1 MGSTSKGAMA
11 PRVVIS
17 GLGLTVVAAAAVW
30 LTADRLIERAVN
42 GLRPSLEEQ
51 LSLPLGHPIEIGPY
65 RGLGLDGIGIG
76 PIKIRSGPK
85 DSSTVRVQQLS
96 LGIDP
101 LSSIRHL
108 RLVVVA
114 RLKGAEVNLN
124 RNEKGEFWVPGPRP
138 QGDFLHRVD
147 LRVRLIDPAKIRVEP
162 ANLQLS
168 LAGATRLRLN
178 EKWADGAFQ
187 VGLPDRGSVTLKGL
201 AHWDRP
207 ELRLTTRLKR
217 IRLDQLQGLLPMAQ
231 PIQLRG
237 QVGGDL
243 RFEWNRGQTSCGGG
257 LSVLGLKVSGQPLQ
271 HALSSRQ
278 LRLHCDDDRL
288 TIPRSQWRYGPYRAS
303 LGGRFD
309 LNQRFDLSATL
320 KQLNQDNLLAL
331 SLDGEWSQPRFKLSG
346 QWSFPEAKA
355 LDQPV
360 AIDLQVRGDLRRPK
374 AWKARLE
381 TLALDAPGLSVKAQ
395 GALYPLLDI
404 KTKQLQLVGKAWKGL
419 PLVPELLGTK
429 APLNGELRL
438 SGPSLTPRLQLVLD
452 QDSNPLLERWSLQA
466 EWSSDQGLLSLNR
479 FSSPQL
485 NADAVLPLQLG
496 KGGLQ
501 VGALQSNLRL
511 QDYPLRR
518 IGSLLGTVMD
528 GTIAAEGE
536 VRGPLGSL
544 KPDLQIA
551 VHSPRAGSIRLVE
564 NWKGRFEGRPD
575 GGVQLQ
581 MASVGAVIPGLLEAQ
596 LGANWLPERVR
607 LQRRN
612 GELQISG
619 SPALYRWTAN
629 DLSVDGLE
637 LALPPKQRWEGVYGR
652 LSGSGD
658 LSLQPWSMSA
668 DLKLAQPGL
677 LGIQLR
683 QALITAKYKNDRY
696 DISGELLPRDT
707 GQITFEAD
715 GYRNAGLKANLQ
727 ARGLSAR
734 WLTVGVL
741 SLPQLTQSLPA
752 HQGDATDLGTLLVNT
767 FGGSLDGQLTAL
779 RQSQLALADARL
791 DRRQKEAFHPEDLRG
806 QVDAVMDLQG
816 PNLKSLDLDL
826 NARGHLWIDGED
838 EDIALQV
845 KPFVAELKGPLH
857 GGEGRFSLA
866 HLPFSLLALVAPV
879 PPALQGALGL
889 TGSYRLGEGSP
900 VLTTEL
906 VLEKARVG
914 QEPIALDRGQ
924 VLLSNETL
932 QLDLALR
939 AKGAEE
945 PLTVIG
951 QVPLTPDRPLDV
963 RIESHGDGL
972 HFLAGFSRDVV
983 AWNQGDTDLRL
994 LIGGSLLAPEA
1005 NGFIVMKDGKFV
1017 VQDQIVSKVNTSVV
1031 FDFDRLE
1038 VQELKGK
1045 IGSSGILQA
1054 SGALALFKPAA
1065 EAFPL
1070 AITVEKTRIKL
1081 PSADVAIA
1089 ADLRVSGALV
1099 SPDFQGN
1106 LQLSEGSITP
1116 NRSLFRRSKSSNKDS
1131 AEKANQVDPASS
1143 FVSANALLEEDWNF
1157 KDPLVL
1163 LGPNVEEDP
1172 NKSLK
1177 ASLPNL
1183 PLISFDN
1190 FRVRFGPN
1198 LKVQVQPV
1206 TNLPDLANFTTA
1218 GSVSL
1223 NGPLDQNIKLRG
1235 VIQLLAGRVWMFTST
1250 FNLDRKAPNVAVF
1263 TPSQGLIPYVDIAMQ
1278 TRVSDSVNIGV
1289 GSNPSST
1296 TVFDTNGTGVL
1307 GAGGQLRLVKVM
1319 LQAEGPA
1326 NRLADSIQLRSSP
1339 PLPQPQLLGLI
1350 GGNSLAG
1357 LTGEGAGTALAAVL
1371 GQSLLSTVLG
1381 TFTDAFNQ
1389 RLQFALYPTYVTPT
1403 VDNKGER
1410 VSGRVPPQ
1418 LAIVTDF
1425 GVSIS
1430 DRFDLSVL
1438 AAPNRNNIPPQG
1450 SLSYQ
1455 IDQNLSV
1462 SGSVDSQ
1469 GTWQSQLQLFF
1480 RF

>member
-1 MGSTSKGAMA
+1 MGSTGKGAMA

-17 GLGLTVVAAAAVW
+17 GLGFTVVAAAAVW
-30 LTADRLIERAVN
+30 LTADRLLEQAVN
-42 GLRPSLEEQ
+42 GLRPSLEQQ
-51 LSLPLGHPIEIGPY
+51 LSVPLGHPIEIGPY
-65 RGLGLDGIGIG
+65 RGLGFDGIGIG
-76 PIKIRSGPK
+76 PIKIRPGTK
-85 DSSTVRVQQLS
+85 DASSLRVQKLS

-114 RLKGAEVNLN
+114 RLKGANVNLR
-124 RNEKGEFWVPGPRP
+124 RNQQGQFWVPGPRSD
-138 QGDFLHRVD
+138 GEFLHRVD

-168 LAGATRLRLN
+168 LAGAARLRLN
-178 EKWADGAFQ
+178 EKWADGVFQ
-187 VGLPDRGSVTLKGL
+187 VGLPDRGSVKLKGL

-207 ELRLTTRLKR
+207 EFRLTTRLKR
-217 IRLDQLQGLLPMAQ
+217 IRLDNLQGLLPMAQ

-257 LSVLGLKVSGQPLQ
+257 LSVVGFKVSGQPLQ
-271 HALSSRQ
+271 HLLESRQ

-303 LGGRFD
+303 LGGRFH

-320 KQLNQDNLLAL
+320 KELNQDNQLAMR
-331 SLDGEWSQPRFKLSG
+331 LDGDWSQPRFKLSG
-346 QWSFPEAKA
+346 QWSFPEAKV

-360 AIDLQVRGDLRRPK
+360 AIDLQVRGDGRRPK

-381 TLALDAPGLSVKAQ
+381 TLALVAPGVSVKAQ

-419 PLVPELLGTK
+419 PLIPELLGTK

-438 SGPSLTPRLQLVLD
+438 SGPSLTPRLQLALD
-452 QDSNPLLERWSLQA
+452 QNSNPLLERWSLQA

-485 NADAVLPLQLG
+485 HADAVLPLQLG

-501 VGALQSNLRL
+501 VGALQSNVRLRA
-511 QDYPLRR
+511 YPLSR

-528 GTIAAEGE
+528 GTIAADGE
-536 VRGPLGSL
+536 VRGPLQSL
-544 KPDLQIA
+544 QPDLQLE
-551 VHSPRAGSIRLVE
+551 VDSPRAGFIRLVE
-564 NWKGRFEGRPD
+564 RWKGGFKGRP
-575 GGVQLQ
+575 GGGGQLQ
-581 MASVGAVIPGLLEAQ
+581 MASVGAVIPGSLDAQ
-596 LGANWLPERVR
+596 LGGNWLPETVR

-637 LALPPKQRWEGVYGR
+637 LVLPPKQRWEGVYGR

-677 LGIQLR
+677 LGIQFG
-683 QALITAKYKNDRY
+683 QALMTVKYKNDRY
-696 DISGELLPRDT
+696 DISGELLPRDS
-707 GQITFEAD
+707 GQITVEAD
-715 GYRNAGLKANLQ
+715 GYRNAGLNATLQ

-734 WLTVGVL
+734 WLTASAL
-741 SLPQLTQSLPA
+741 SLPQLSQALPPD
-752 HQGDATDLGTLLVNT
+752 QGDATDLGTLLVNT
-767 FGGSLDGQLTAL
+767 FGGSLDGQLKAL
-779 RQSQLALADARL
+779 RRSQLAIADARR
-791 DRRQKEAFHPEDLRG
+791 DRREKEAFHPEDLRG
-806 QVDAVMDLQG
+806 QVDAVVDLQG
-816 PNLKSLDLDL
+816 PSLKRLEVDLT
-826 NARGHLWIDGED
+826 ARGHLWIDGDD

-845 KPFVAELKGPLH
+845 KPFIAEIKGPLQS
-857 GGEGRFSLA
+857 GQGSFSLV

-889 TGSYRLGEGSP
+889 TGSYRLGEGAP

-914 QEPIALDRGQ
+914 QVPIALDRGQ
-924 VLLSNETL
+924 ILLSNETV

-939 AKGAEE
+939 AEGADE

-963 RIESHGDGL
+963 RVESHGDGL

-983 AWNQGDTDLRL
+983 AWNQGNTDLRL

-1005 NGFIVMKDGKFV
+1005 NGFIVMNDGEFV
-1017 VQDQIVSKVNTSVV
+1017 VRDQAISKVKSSIV

-1038 VQELKGK
+1038 VQDLKGR
-1045 IGSSGILQA
+1045 IGRSGTIQA
-1054 SGALALFKPAA
+1054 SGALKLFKPAP
-1065 EAFPL
+1065 EDVPL
-1070 AITVEKTRIKL
+1070 AITVEKARIKV
-1081 PSADVAIA
+1081 PNADVAIA

-1099 SPDFQGN
+1099 SPDFRGN
-1106 LQLSEGSITP
+1106 LQLSEGAITP
-1116 NRSLFRRSKSSNKDS
+1116 NRSLFRRSKTSNADS
-1131 AEKANQVDPASS
+1131 ANNANNVDPSRS

-1163 LGPNVEEDP
+1163 LGPNVQEDP
-1172 NKSLK
+1172 NKRLK

-1183 PLISFDN
+1183 PFIAFDN
-1190 FRVRFGPN
+1190 FRVQFGPG

-1206 TNLPDLANFTTA
+1206 ANFTTA
-1218 GSVSL
+1218 GLITV
-1223 NGPLDQNIKLRG
+1223 NGPLDPSIELRG
-1235 VIQLLAGRVWMFTST
+1235 VLQLLTGRVSVFTST
-1250 FNLDRKAPNVAVF
+1250 FNLDRKSPNVAVF
-1263 TPSQGLIPYVDIAMQ
+1263 TPSLGLIPYVDVAME
-1278 TRVSDSVNIGV
+1278 TRVSDSVNPGV
-1289 GSNPSST
+1289 GSDSSNT
-1296 TVFDTNGTGVL
+1296 SIFDTNGTGAL

-1326 NRLADSIQLRSSP
+1326 NRLADSIRLRSSP
-1339 PLPQPQLLGLI
+1339 PMSQTQLLGLV
-1350 GGNSLAG
+1350 GGNSLSG
-1357 LTGEGAGTALAAVL
+1357 LTGAGAGTALAAVV
-1371 GQSLLSTVLG
+1371 GQSLLSPLLG
-1381 TFTDAFNQ
+1381 TLTDAFNQ
-1389 RLQFALYPTYVTPT
+1389 RLQFALYPTYVTPN
-1403 VDNKGER
+1403 VDNNRER
-1410 VSGRVPPQ
+1410 ISGQVPPQ
-1418 LAIVTDF
+1418 LAIVTDL
-1425 GVSIS
+1425 GISIT
-1430 DRFDLSVL
+1430 DRIDLSVQS
-1438 AAPNRNNIPPQG
+1438 APNRNDIPPQG

-1455 IDQNLSV
+1455 INQKLSI
-1462 SGSVDSQ
+1462 SGAVDSQ

>member
-1 MGSTSKGAMA
+1 MGSTGKGAMA

-17 GLGLTVVAAAAVW
+17 GLGLTVVAGAAIW
-30 LTADRLIERAVN
+30 LTADRLIEGAVN
-42 GLRPSLEEQ
+42 GLRPSLEQQ

-76 PIKIRSGPK
+76 PIKILPGTK
-85 DSSTVRVQQLS
+85 DASTVRVQQLS

-114 RLKGAEVNLN
+114 RLKGANVNLS
-124 RNEKGEFWVPGPRP
+124 RNQQGQFWVPGPRP
-138 QGDFLHRVD
+138 KGEFPHRVD
-147 LRVRLIDPAKIRVEP
+147 LRVRLVDPAQIRVEP
-162 ANLQLS
+162 ADLQLS

-178 EKWADGAFQ
+178 EKWADGGFQ
-187 VGLPDRGSVTLKGL
+187 IALPDRGSVTLKGR

-207 ELRLTTRLKR
+207 EFLLTTRLKQ
-217 IRLDQLQGLLPMAQ
+217 IRLNRLQGLLPMAE

-243 RFEWNRGQTSCGGG
+243 SFGWNRGQTSCDGGV
-257 LSVLGLKVSGQPLQ
+257 SVLGVKVSGQPLQ
-271 HALSSRQ
+271 HALASRQ

-288 TIPRSQWRYGPYRAS
+288 TIPRSEWRYGPYRAS
-303 LGGRFD
+303 LGGRFQ
-309 LNQRFDLSATL
+309 LNQSLDLSATL
-320 KQLNQDNLLAL
+320 KELNQDNQLAMR
-331 SLDGEWSQPRFKLSG
+331 LDGDWSHPRFKLSG
-346 QWSFPEAKA
+346 QWRFPEAKV

-360 AIDLQVRGDLRRPK
+360 AIDLQLRGDRRRPK

-381 TLALDAPGLSVKAQ
+381 TLALDAPGVSVEAQ
-395 GALYPLLDI
+395 GDLYPQLDI

-419 PLVPELLGTK
+419 PLIPELLGTK
-429 APLNGELRL
+429 APLNGELRV
-438 SGPSLTPRLQLVLD
+438 SGPSLSPRLQLALD

-501 VGALQSNLRL
+501 VGALQSNVRLR
-511 QDYPLRR
+511 DYPLSRL
-518 IGSLLGTVMD
+518 GSLLGTVMD

-536 VRGPLGSL
+536 VRGPLQSL
-544 KPDLQIA
+544 QPDLQLE
-551 VHSPRAGSIRLVE
+551 VNSPRAGGIRLVE
-564 NWKGRFEGRPD
+564 RWQGRFQGRP
-575 GGVQLQ
+575 GGGGQLQ
-581 MASVGAVIPGLLEAQ
+581 MASVGAVIPGSFDAQ
-596 LGANWLPERVR
+596 LGGNWLPETVR

-637 LALPPKQRWEGVYGR
+637 LVLPPKQRWEGVYGR

-677 LGIQLR
+677 LGIQFG
-683 QALITAKYKNDRY
+683 QALMTVNYKNDRY
-696 DISGELLPRDT
+696 DISGELLPRDS

-715 GYRNAGLKANLQ
+715 GYRNAGLNAKLQ

-734 WLTVGVL
+734 WLTASAL
-741 SLPQLTQSLPA
+741 SLPQLSQALPPN
-752 HQGDATDLGTLLVNT
+752 QGDATDLGTLLVNT
-767 FGGSLDGQLTAL
+767 FGGSLDGQLKAL
-779 RQSQLALADARL
+779 RRSQLALAEARR
-791 DRRQKEAFHPEDLRG
+791 DRREKEAFHPEDLRG
-806 QVDAVMDLQG
+806 QVDAVVAVQG
-816 PNLKSLDLDL
+816 PSLKRLEVDLT
-826 NARGHLWIDGED
+826 ARGHLWIDGDD

-845 KPFVAELKGPLH
+845 KPFIAEIKGPLH
-857 GGEGRFSLA
+857 AGQGSFSLV

-889 TGSYRLGEGSP
+889 TGSYRLGEGAP

-914 QEPIALDRGQ
+914 QVPIALDRGQ
-924 VLLSNETL
+924 ILLSNETL

-939 AKGAEE
+939 SEGADE

-963 RIESHGDGL
+963 RVESHGDGL

-1005 NGFIVMKDGKFV
+1005 NGFIVMNDGEFV
-1017 VQDQIVSKVNTSVV
+1017 VRDQVISKVKSSVV

-1038 VQELKGK
+1038 VQELKGR
-1045 IGSSGILQA
+1045 IGRSGTIRA
-1054 SGALALFKPAA
+1054 SGALKMFKPAP
-1065 EAFPL
+1065 EEVPL
-1070 AITVEKTRIKL
+1070 AITVEKARIKV
-1081 PSADVAIA
+1081 PIADVAIA

-1099 SPDFQGN
+1099 SPDFRGN
-1106 LQLSEGSITP
+1106 LQLSEGAITP
-1116 NRSLFRRSKSSNKDS
+1116 SRSLFRRSKTSNADS
-1131 AEKANQVDPASS
+1131 AKTAAKVDLARP

-1157 KDPLVL
+1157 KAPLVL
-1163 LGPNVEEDP
+1163 LGPDVEEDP
-1172 NKSLK
+1172 NKKLK
-1177 ASLPNL
+1177 ESLPNL
-1183 PLISFDN
+1183 PFIAFDN
-1190 FRVRFGPN
+1190 FRVQFGPG
-1198 LKVQVQPV
+1198 LKVKVQPV
-1206 TNLPDLANFTTA
+1206 ANFTTA
-1218 GSVSL
+1218 GLITL
-1223 NGPLDQNIKLRG
+1223 NGPLDPNIELRG
-1235 VIQLLAGRVWMFTST
+1235 VLELLTGRISLFTST

-1263 TPSQGLIPYVDIAMQ
+1263 TPSLGLIPYVDVAMA
-1278 TRVSDSVNIGV
+1278 TRVSDSVNAGF
-1289 GSNPSST
+1289 GGNSSDT
-1296 TVFDTNGTGVL
+1296 SIFDTNGTGAL

-1326 NRLADSIQLRSSP
+1326 NRLADSIRLRSSP
-1339 PLPQPQLLGLI
+1339 PMSQTQLLGLV
-1350 GGNSLAG
+1350 GGNSLSG
-1357 LTGEGAGTALAAVL
+1357 LTGAGAGTAIAAVL
-1371 GQSLLSTVLG
+1371 GQSLLSPVLG
-1381 TFTDAFNQ
+1381 TLTDAFNQ
-1389 RLQFALYPTYVTPT
+1389 RLQFALYPTYVTPN
-1403 VDNKGER
+1403 VDNNSER
-1410 VSGRVPPQ
+1410 LSGQVPPQ
-1418 LAIVTDF
+1418 LAIVTDL
-1425 GVSIS
+1425 GISIT
-1430 DRFDLSVL
+1430 DRVDLSVQS
-1438 AAPNRNNIPPQG
+1438 APNRNDIPPQG

-1455 IDQNLSV
+1455 INQKLSV
-1462 SGSVDSQ
+1462 SGAVDSQ

>member
-1 MGSTSKGAMA
+1 MRSTGKGAMA

-17 GLGLTVVAAAAVW
+17 GLGLTVVAAAVW
-30 LTADRLIERAVN
+30 FSADRLIARAIN
-42 GLRPSLEEQ
+42 GLRPSLEQ
-51 LSLPLGHPIEIGPY
+51 QFSVPLGHPIEIGPY

-76 PIKIRSGPK
+76 PITILPGTK
-85 DSSTVRVQQLS
+85 DASTLRVQKLT

-114 RLKGAEVNLN
+114 RLKGTKLNLN
-124 RNEKGEFWVPGPRP
+124 RNQQGQFWVPGPRANNE
-138 QGDFLHRVD
+138 FLHRVD
-147 LRVRLIDPAKIRVEP
+147 LRVRLIDPANIRVEP
-162 ANLQLS
+162 SDLQLS
-168 LAGATRLRLN
+168 LAGAARLRLN

-187 VGLPDRGSVTLKGL
+187 IALPDRGTVKLKGR

-207 ELRLTTRLKR
+207 EFLLTTQLKR
-217 IRLDQLQGLLPMAQ
+217 IRLNRLQGLLPMAQ
-231 PIQLRG
+231 PIELGG

-243 RFEWNRGQTSCGGG
+243 SFDWNRGQISCGGG
-257 LSVLGLKVSGQPLQ
+257 LSVVGLTVSGKPLQ
-271 HALSSRQ
+271 HALASQQ
-278 LRLHCDDDRL
+278 LRLNCDRDRL
-288 TIPRSQWRYGPYRAS
+288 TIPRSQWRYGSYRAD
-303 LGGRFD
+303 LGGRVH
-309 LNQRFDLSATL
+309 LNKRFDLSATL
-320 KQLNQDNLLAL
+320 KELNQDNQLAL
-331 SLDGEWSQPRFKLSG
+331 SLDGDWSQPRFKLAG
-346 QWSFPEAKA
+346 KWRLPEAKV

-360 AIDLQVRGDLRRPK
+360 AIDLQVRGDGRRPK

-381 TLALDAPGLSVKAQ
+381 NLSLEASGASIKAQ
-395 GALYPLLDI
+395 GSLFPLLDV
-404 KTKQLQLVGKAWKGL
+404 KTKQLQVVGKAWKGL
-419 PLVPELLGTK
+419 PLIPELLGTK
-429 APLNGELRL
+429 APLKGELRL
-438 SGPSLTPRLQLVLD
+438 FGPSLSPQLQLALN
-452 QDSNPLLERWSLQA
+452 QESNPLLDHWSLKA
-466 EWSSDQGLLSLNR
+466 GWSSEQGLLTLNR
-479 FSSPQL
+479 FTSPQF

-501 VGALQSNLRL
+501 VGALESNLRL
-511 QDYPLRR
+511 QAYPLSR
-518 IGSLLGTVMD
+518 IGSLIGTEMD

-536 VRGPLGSL
+536 VRGPLQSL
-544 KPDLQIA
+544 QPDLQIE
-551 VHSPRAGSIRLVE
+551 VHSPRAGAIRLVE
-564 NWKGRFEGRPD
+564 RWQGRFEGRP
-575 GGVQLQ
+575 GGGGQLQ
-581 MASVGAVIPGLLEAQ
+581 MASVGAVIPGSLDAQ
-596 LGANWLPERVR
+596 LGRNWLPETVR
-607 LQRRN
+607 LQRRK

-637 LALPPKQRWEGVYGR
+637 LVLPPKQRWEGVYGR

-683 QALITAKYKNDRY
+683 QALMTVQYKNDRY
-696 DISGELLPRDT
+696 DISGELLPRDS

-715 GYRNAGLKANLQ
+715 GYRNAGLNAEIQ

-734 WLTVGVL
+734 WLTASAL
-741 SLPQLTQSLPA
+741 SLPQLSQSLPA
-752 HQGDATDLGTLLVNT
+752 DQGDATDLGTLLVNT
-767 FGGSLDGQLTAL
+767 FGGSLDGQLKAL
-779 RQSQLALADARL
+779 RRSQRALDDARR
-791 DRRQKEAFHPEDLRG
+791 DRREKEAFHPEDLRG
-806 QVDAVMDLQG
+806 QVDAVIDLQG
-816 PNLKSLDLDL
+816 PNLNSLDIDL
-826 NARGHLWIDGED
+826 TARGHLWIDGED

-845 KPFVAELKGPLH
+845 KPFIAELKGPLSS
-857 GGEGRFSLA
+857 GEGSFSLV

-879 PPALQGALGL
+879 PSALQGALGL

-924 VLLSNETL
+924 ILFSNETL

-939 AKGAEE
+939 AEGADE

-963 RIESHGDGL
+963 RVESHGDGL

-994 LIGGSLLAPEA
+994 LIGGSLRAPEA

-1054 SGALALFKPAA
+1054 SGALALFKPAP
-1065 EAFPL
+1065 EDVPL
-1070 AITVEKTRIKL
+1070 AITIEKARIKV
-1081 PSADVAIA
+1081 PTADLAIA

-1106 LQLSEGSITP
+1106 LQLSEGAITP
-1116 NRSLFRRSKSSNKDS
+1116 QQSMFSRLRLNNGNSGQKED
-1131 AEKANQVDPASS
+1131 QV
-1143 FVSANALLEEDWNF
+1143 VSGPLVSVNDLLEEDWNF
-1157 KDPLVL
+1157 KEPLVL
-1163 LGPNVEEDP
+1163 LGPNIEEDP
-1172 NKSLK
+1172 SRSVK
-1177 ASLPNL
+1177 ASVPDLPFVN
-1183 PLISFDN
+1183 FND
-1190 FRVRFGPN
+1190 FRVKFGPR
-1198 LKVQVQPV
+1198 LKVQVQPI
-1206 TNLPDLANFTTA
+1206 ANFTTA
-1218 GSVSL
+1218 GLITV
-1223 NGPLDQNIKLRG
+1223 NGPLDSDIELRG
-1235 VIQLLAGRVWMFTST
+1235 VLQLLSGRVSMFTST

-1263 TPSQGLIPYVDIAMQ
+1263 TPSQGLIPYVDIAME
-1278 TRVSDSVNIGV
+1278 TSVSDSVNLGV
-1289 GSNPSST
+1289 GNNPSTT
-1296 TVFDTNGTGVL
+1296 TVFDTNGTGAL
-1307 GAGGQLRLVKVM
+1307 GAGGQLRLVKVN

-1326 NRLADSIQLRSSP
+1326 NLLSNSIRLRSSP
-1339 PLPQPQLLGLI
+1339 PMSQTQLLGLI

-1357 LTGEGAGTALAAVL
+1357 LTGAGAGTALAAVL
-1371 GQSLLSTVLG
+1371 GQSLLSPLLG

-1389 RLQFALYPTYVTPT
+1389 RLQFALYPTYVTPV
-1403 VDNKGER
+1403 VDNDGER

-1418 LAIVTDF
+1418 MAIVTDF
-1425 GVSIS
+1425 GVNVS
-1430 DRFDLSVL
+1430 DRFDLSIL
-1438 AAPNRNNIPPQG
+1438 AAPNRNDIPPQG

-1455 IDQNLSV
+1455 IDQKLSI
-1462 SGSVDSQ
+1462 SGSVDTQ

>member
-1 MGSTSKGAMA
+1 MGSTGKGAMA

-17 GLGLTVVAAAAVW
+17 GLGLTVVATAAVW
-30 LTADRLIERAVN
+30 FTADRLIARAVN
-42 GLRPSLEEQ
+42 GLRPSLEQQ

-76 PIKIRSGPK
+76 PIRILPGTK

-114 RLKGAEVNLN
+114 RLKGADVNLS
-124 RNEKGEFWVPGPRP
+124 RNQQGQFWVPGPRP
-138 QGDFLHRVD
+138 NGEFLHRVD
-147 LRVRLIDPAKIRVEP
+147 LRIRLIDPAKVRIEP
-162 ANLQLS
+162 ADLQFS

-187 VGLPDRGSVTLKGL
+187 IGLPDRGSVKLKGL

-207 ELRLTTRLKR
+207 EFRLTTRLKR
-217 IRLDQLQGLLPMAQ
+217 IRLNWLQGLLPMAQ
-231 PIQLRG
+231 PINLKG

-243 RFEWNRGQTSCGGG
+243 RFDWNRGQISCAGG

-271 HALSSRQ
+271 HPLASRQ
-278 LRLHCDDDRL
+278 LRLHCDGDRL
-288 TIPRSQWRYGPYRAS
+288 KIPHSQWRYGPYRAR
-303 LGGRFD
+303 LGGRVH
-309 LNQRFDLSATL
+309 LNQSFDLSATL
-320 KQLNQDNLLAL
+320 KQLNQDNQLAL
-331 SLDGEWSQPRFKLSG
+331 SLDGDWSQPRFKLAG
-346 QWSFPEAKA
+346 QWRFPEAK
-355 LDQPV
+355 LFDQPV
-360 AIDLQVRGDLRRPK
+360 AIDLQVRGDRRRPK
-374 AWKARLE
+374 AWKASLE
-381 TLALDAPGLSVKAQ
+381 TLALKAPGVTVKAQ
-395 GALYPLLDI
+395 GALFPVLDV
-404 KTKQLQLVGKAWKGL
+404 KTQQLELVGKSWEGL
-419 PLVPELLGTK
+419 TFIPELLGTK
-429 APLNGELRL
+429 APMKGEVRL
-438 SGPSLTPRLQLVLD
+438 SGPSLSPRLQIALN
-452 QDSNPLLERWSLQA
+452 QNSNPLLEDWSLQA
-466 EWSSDQGLLSLNR
+466 DWSSDQGLLSLNR

-485 NADAVLPLQLG
+485 NAEAVLPLQIG
-496 KGGLQ
+496 KDGLQ
-501 VGALQSNLRL
+501 LGALQANVRL
-511 QDYPLRR
+511 QAYPLSR
-518 IGSLLGTVMD
+518 IGSLLGTEMD
-528 GTIAAEGE
+528 GTVAAAGE
-536 VRGPLGSL
+536 VGGPLQSL
-544 KPDLQIA
+544 QPDFQIE
-551 VHSPRAGSIRLVE
+551 VRSPRAGAIRLVE
-564 NWKGRFEGRPD
+564 TWNGRFEGRA
-575 GGVQLQ
+575 GGGGQLQ
-581 MASVGAVIPGLLEAQ
+581 MASVGAVIPGSLEAQ
-596 LGANWLPERVR
+596 FGGNWLPESMR
-607 LQRRN
+607 LQRRK

-629 DLSVDGLE
+629 DMSVDGVE
-637 LALPPKQRWEGVYGR
+637 LVLPPQQRWEVVYGR

-658 LSLQPWSMSA
+658 FSLQPLGLSA
-668 DLKLAQPGL
+668 DLKLTQPGL

-683 QALITAKYKNDRY
+683 QALMTANFKNDRY
-696 DISGELLPRDT
+696 DISGELLPRDS

-715 GYRNAGLKANLQ
+715 GARNAGLNANVQ

-734 WLTVGVL
+734 WLTASVL
-741 SLPQLTQSLPA
+741 SLPELTQSLPA
-752 HQGDATDLGTLLVNT
+752 YQGDATDLGTLLVNT
-767 FGGSLDGQLTAL
+767 FGGSLDGQLRAL

-791 DRRQKEAFHPEDLRG
+791 DRRQKEAFNPEDLRG
-806 QVDAVMDLQG
+806 QVDAVVDLQG
-816 PNLKSLDLDL
+816 PNLKSLDIDL
-826 NARGHLWIDGED
+826 TARGHLWIDGED

-845 KPFVAELKGPLH
+845 KPFIAELKGPLQA
-857 GGEGRFSLA
+857 GEGNFSLA

-889 TGSYRLGEGSP
+889 RGSYRLGKGTP

-924 VLLSNETL
+924 VLLSNGTL

-951 QVPLTPDRPLDV
+951 QVPLTPDRPLDI

-983 AWNQGDTDLRL
+983 AWNQGNTDLRL

-1017 VQDQIVSKVNTSVV
+1017 VQDQIFSKVNSSVL

-1038 VQELKGK
+1038 VQELKGR
-1045 IGSSGILQA
+1045 IGSSGTIQA
-1054 SGALALFKPAA
+1054 SGALALFRPAP
-1065 EAFPL
+1065 EEVPL
-1070 AITVEKTRIKL
+1070 AITIEKARIKV
-1081 PSADVAIA
+1081 PTADVAIA

-1099 SPDFQGN
+1099 RPDFQGN
-1106 LQLSEGSITP
+1106 LQLREGAITP
-1116 NRSLFRRSKSSNKDS
+1116 PLSLFSRSKMSNGMSSGQKD
-1131 AEKANQVDPASS
+1131 NQGGGGQLI
-1143 FVSANALLEEDWNF
+1143 SANALLEQEWDF
-1157 KDPLVL
+1157 KEPLVL

-1172 NKSLK
+1172 NKKLK
-1177 ASLPNL
+1177 ASMPNL
-1183 PLISFDN
+1183 PFIGFDN
-1190 FRVRFGPN
+1190 LRVQFGPG
-1198 LKVQVQPV
+1198 LKVQAQPI
-1206 TNLPDLANFTTA
+1206 ANFKTA
-1218 GSVSL
+1218 GLITV
-1223 NGPLDQNIKLRG
+1223 NGPLDPNIQLRG
-1235 VIQLLAGRVWMFTST
+1235 VLQLLSGRIWLFTSN

-1263 TPSQGLIPYVDIAMQ
+1263 TPSQGLIPYVDIAME
-1278 TRVSDSVNIGV
+1278 TRVSDSINLGV
-1289 GSNPSST
+1289 GSNASST
-1296 TVFDTNGTGVL
+1296 TVFDTNGTGTL
-1307 GAGGQLRLVKVM
+1307 GAEGQLRLVKVM

-1326 NRLADSIQLRSSP
+1326 NRLAGNTRLRSSP
-1339 PLPQPQLLGLI
+1339 PMSQAQLVGLI

-1357 LTGEGAGTALAAVL
+1357 LTGAGAGTAIAAVL
-1371 GQSLLSTVLG
+1371 GQSLLSPVLG

-1389 RLQFALYPTYVTPT
+1389 RLQFALYPTYVTPA
-1403 VDNKGER
+1403 VDNNGER

-1418 LAIVTDF
+1418 MALVTDI
-1425 GVSIS
+1425 GVNIT
-1430 DRFDLSVL
+1430 DRFDLSIL
-1438 AAPNRNNIPPQG
+1438 AAPNRNDIPPQG